1 MKESG
6 LIGTARYIA
15 PCHVKTIK
23 ETGNIAKSHK

>member
-1 MKESG
+1 MRESAFT
-6 LIGTARYIA
+6 GTAGYIA